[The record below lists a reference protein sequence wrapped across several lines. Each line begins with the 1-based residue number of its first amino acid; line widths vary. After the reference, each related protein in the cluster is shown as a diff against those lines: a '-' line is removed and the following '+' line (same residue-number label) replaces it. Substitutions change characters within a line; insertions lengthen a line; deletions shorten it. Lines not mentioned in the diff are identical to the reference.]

1 MCKMKRSEASAVAAC
16 IGAVVGAGFAS
27 GQEIVSFFSRYGAHS
42 WWMIA
47 LCAATMAGMCW
58 LCMHAATRYAH
69 AQSWCVLFEQNG
81 RSARLCTML
90 LMVVTAGAM
99 VAAAG
104 QITALVWASE
114 WAYAL
119 GSVGT
124 LLLAWKLGFRSLGLF
139 GRLGGVLA
147 ALLLSANA
155 AVLALLPTEA
165 SVSLAETVNGGRL
178 LRAAA
183 EAIAYAAMN
192 MTLAIGVVCRCGQC
206 ASGRAQ
212 RISMGF
218 GVAMAALLG
227 LSNAVYLRHPYTAAG
242 TFPMV
247 ALMALFGEKGFFASA
262 ALLYLAILS
271 TLVSV
276 LYAFR
281 SAVERKGS
289 SRELAAVVV
298 LGLPLLMSFAGF
310 DSIVQRGYAP
320 AGLACMLLVFAP
332 LVLKMFR

>member
-1 MCKMKRSEASAVAAC
+1 MKRSERSAIAAC
-16 IGAVVGAGFAS
+16 VGAVIGAGFAS
-27 GQEIVSFFSRYGAHS
+27 GQEIVTFFSRYGAHS
-42 WWMIA
+42 WWLVA
-47 LCAATMAGMCW
+47 LCAMVMAGMCW
-58 LCMHAATRYAH
+58 LCMRSAARRTQ
-69 AQSWCVLFEQNG
+69 AQSWCEIFAQNG
-81 RSARLCTML
+81 CGARLCTVL

-104 QITALVWASE
+104 QIAALVWASE

-147 ALLLSANA
+147 GLLLLANAAALLLLS
-155 AVLALLPTEA
+155 EES
-165 SVSLAETVNGGRL
+165 SVSLSAAVSGGML
-178 LRAAA
+178 LQAVV
-183 EAIAYAAMN
+183 EAMAYAAMN
-192 MTLAIGVVCRCGQC
+192 MTLSIGVVCRCGQC
-206 ASGRAQ
+206 SDASRK

-218 GVAMAALLG
+218 GIMMAVLLG
-227 LSNAVYLRHPYTAAG
+227 LSNAVYVRYPYAAAG

-247 ALMALFGEKGFFASA
+247 ALMARFGVQGYFASA

-271 TLVSV
+271 TLASV
-276 LYAFR
+276 LYALR
-281 SAVERKGS
+281 TAVECSVPGK
-289 SRELAAVVV
+289 ELVAVLT
-298 LGLPLLMSFAGF
+298 LGLPLLLSFAGF

-320 AGLACMLLVFAP
+320 AGLVCMLLVFAP